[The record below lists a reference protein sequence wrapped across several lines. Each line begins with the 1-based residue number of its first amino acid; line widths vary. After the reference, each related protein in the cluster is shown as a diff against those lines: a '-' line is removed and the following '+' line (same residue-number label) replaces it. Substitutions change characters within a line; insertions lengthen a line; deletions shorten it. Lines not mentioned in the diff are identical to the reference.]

1 MQRLAFAGAI
11 ACSERLAPKSSRLAH
26 CATVTTEDWVS
37 GMRTQSHHPANHS
50 TSTWRCLRR
59 TLPSARLDVLYCRHT
74 PSVSRLP
81 SFSTQSLPCAAH
93 GSQRYVTSTHARARS
108 DRKVYF
114 DVLCCAFTKPFHRAW
129 HTSACSPRHYSQP
142 VSGRSGRA
150 GAGPGQCRP
159 SARSLTAVHCRRL
172 PTDRLTRSTEVTA
185 AEPAFVRAQPNAR
198 IRSGGSGTARSPL
211 WSSAPKAKYA
221 QHGCGFNRDGTATR
235 SYSARC
241 SPDAPP
247 HATSRRSSIAAPIQH
262 SPCSCSKAQRPA
274 LAGLERRTSFGRV
287 GFGSSAYARRLR
299 LRRALMQR
307 ERPNDRVVHR
317 RAARRE
323 RWTDALRTTGATSL
337 VAFRFVL
344 NRSDAHAMLQQCDR
358 QRRSNSHCFTHRR
371 TACSPRNFHFG
382 AIAPSMLFPSGSD
395 HSGVVALYLKTDSV
409 RSGCANAQAV
419 AAVGSRRRYALLA
432 IA

>member
-37 GMRTQSHHPANHS
+37 GMRTRSHHPANHS

-108 DRKVYF
+108 DRMVYF

-129 HTSACSPRHYSQP
+129 HTSACSPQHYSQP

-172 PTDRLTRSTEVTA
+172 PTDRLTRSTERGDRCRA
-185 AEPAFVRAQPNAR
+185 GLPAFVRAQPNAR
-198 IRSGGSGTARSPL
+198 IRSGGSGTARSAL

-221 QHGCGFNRDGTATR
+221 QHGCGFNRDSTATR

-247 HATSRRSSIAAPIQH
+247 HATSRRSSIY
-262 SPCSCSKAQRPA
+262 
-274 LAGLERRTSFGRV
+274 
-287 GFGSSAYARRLR
+287 SSAHTTQSMQLQQGAAAGAGWPGTANELRPRRFRQQRLR
-299 LRRALMQR
+299 ASAAT
-307 ERPNDRVVHR
+307 
-317 RAARRE
+317 AAR
-323 RWTDALRTTGATSL
+323 T
-337 VAFRFVL
+337 
-344 NRSDAHAMLQQCDR
+344 HAA
-358 QRRSNSHCFTHRR
+358 R
-371 TACSPRNFHFG
+371 TAE
-382 AIAPSMLFPSGSD
+382 
-395 HSGVVALYLKTDSV
+395 
-409 RSGCANAQAV
+409 
-419 AAVGSRRRYALLA
+419 
-432 IA
+432 

>member
-1 MQRLAFAGAI
+1 MRSTVALSTGTAPLRAAI
-11 ACSERLAPKSSRLAH
+11 AHDAVRMH
-26 CATVTTEDWVS
+26 
-37 GMRTQSHHPANHS
+37 
-50 TSTWRCLRR
+50 
-59 TLPSARLDVLYCRHT
+59 RHMQ
-74 PSVSRLP
+74 PRG
-81 SFSTQSLPCAAH
+81 AA
-93 GSQRYVTSTHARARS
+93 
-108 DRKVYF
+108 VY
-114 DVLCCAFTKPFHRAW
+114 
-129 HTSACSPRHYSQP
+129 
-142 VSGRSGRA
+142 
-150 GAGPGQCRP
+150 
-159 SARSLTAVHCRRL
+159 
-172 PTDRLTRSTEVTA
+172 
-185 AEPAFVRAQPNAR
+185 
-198 IRSGGSGTARSPL
+198 
-211 WSSAPKAKYA
+211 
-221 QHGCGFNRDGTATR
+221 
-235 SYSARC
+235 
-241 SPDAPP
+241 
-247 HATSRRSSIAAPIQH
+247 IAAPIQH

-323 RWTDALRTTGATSL
+323 RQMRCARCDESRCVSVRAQSIGCACHAAAVTAIGSGRSIDFSL
-337 VAFRFVL
+337 PV
-344 NRSDAHAMLQQCDR
+344 
-358 QRRSNSHCFTHRR
+358 CFTHRR